1 MKAQTKN
8 KFITYSAAAGIAL
21 SAALLSSVSE
31 ARNHLEFM
39 PPGDAALPPSG
50 WLQFCQTYRT
60 ACKTS
65 PLPARTVALDE
76 QTWRQLKRVNDWVNR
91 NVTPMT
97 DMAHYGII
105 QWWRYPDDGAG
116 ACHSYA
122 LLKQRLLMQAG
133 WPRQALLMTVVREH
147 NGEGHAVLT
156 VRTSKGDIILD
167 NLTDRILLW
176 SNTGYQY
183 IEHQSQ
189 SDPNSWVSIPQPTA
203 GATVQSDPPAA
214 EQVTVVPMPVKWP
227 AWSGAEVA
235 DSSEQI
241 IADAFPTAL
250 VDAGVPE
257 PDGIQSAHSTEAYEP
272 VDGHAST
279 EKPTAAEGSW
289 SVQLIGSSSETSA
302 LAAYRR
308 LQETYANILGSHQP
322 LVVSTNVGVSAH
334 WFRVR
339 LAADDRNA
347 AESLCNNLRA
357 AGGSCLVQR
366 G

>member
-1 MKAQTKN
+1 VKAQTKSRL
-8 KFITYSAAAGIAL
+8 ITYSAAAAIAL
-21 SAALLSSVSE
+21 SAALLPSVSV

-65 PLPARTVALDE
+65 PLPVRTVVLGE
-76 QTWRQLKRVNDWVNR
+76 QTWRQLKRVNDWVNS

-156 VRTSKGDIILD
+156 VRTSEGDFILD

-183 IEHQSQ
+183 IERQSE
-189 SDPNSWVSIPQPTA
+189 SDPNWWVGFPQQTA
-203 GATVQSDPPAA
+203 GSTVQSDPPAA
-214 EQVTVVPMPVKWP
+214 ELVAVVPKPVEWP
-227 AWSGAEVA
+227 AWSSAEVA
-235 DSSEQI
+235 DSSDQI
-241 IADAFPTAL
+241 IPDAFPTAL
-250 VDAGVPE
+250 VDEIVPE
-257 PDGIQSAHSTEAYEP
+257 SDGIQSTDSTEVHESS
-272 VDGHAST
+272 GSHASPA
-279 EKPTAAEGSW
+279 KPTAAEGSW
-289 SVQLIGSSSETSA
+289 SVQLIGSSSENAA

-322 LVVSTNVGVSAH
+322 LVISTNVGLSAH
-334 WFRVR
+334 WYRVR
-339 LAADDRNA
+339 LVADDRNA